1 MKKKE
6 SNRNPLDSIKST
18 APHSLTACPHPSAP
32 GTIEME
38 MPPTLQAMSP
48 KGRSVLQDIAQ
59 IELER
64 CQSLEKLKKAESD
77 LEEAKKLIDS
87 YRQAYKE
94 MEEKNKDL
102 QEKVETLETELLEH
116 NLNQDEEMEELKNR
130 DRIWEPQFAKL
141 HDELDHYRNL
151 FRMMDKARKMPQV
164 NHHPDAIAEVLEM
177 RVSPDD
183 GVQEFLTS
191 FPNTKKRKWVTID
204 AFMDKSDTSYTPLER
219 FLCKKHDVDL
229 YDPNLPSSSPTPP
242 PAPSSSPCD
251 D

>member
-1 MKKKE
+1 
-6 SNRNPLDSIKST
+6 
-18 APHSLTACPHPSAP
+18 
-32 GTIEME
+32 ME

-59 IELER
+59 IEIER
-64 CQSLEKLKKAESD
+64 CRNEEKLKKAESELMSTKAE
-77 LEEAKKLIDS
+77 LEEAKNLIHS
-87 YRQAYKE
+87 YRQVIIE
-94 MEEKNKDL
+94 NEERTKAL
-102 QEKVETLETELLEH
+102 QDKVETLQTELLEH
-116 NLNQDEEMEELKNR
+116 NLNQDEEIEELKNR

-164 NHHPDAIAEVLEM
+164 NHHPDAIAEVFEM
-177 RVSPDD
+177 RVSPED

-204 AFMDKSDTSYTPLER
+204 AFMDKSDNSYTPLER

-242 PAPSSSPCD
+242 PAPSSPCD
-251 D
+251 V